1 MNSKI
6 NSGRIVGILLLLT
19 FILGVLI
26 NQFLQGPI
34 LFSEDFLNKV
44 SANSNQVVLSILLGL
59 TNSILALVIA
69 VILLPIFKQSNYSLA
84 FLYLAFSVISFATI
98 LIDNT
103 GILTILGLSNEY
115 VAAGAS
121 EAGYF
126 ELIGAVFYQARWWTH
141 YMTLLISS
149 LPFFV
154 FYYLFYQTKLIP
166 RYVSVWGLLAALLML
181 VEVLSS
187 MFGQSL
193 GMILFLPLGLN
204 QLFLATWLIIKG
216 LKSPPKDS
224 IA

>member
-1 MNSKI
+1 MNSNI
-6 NSGRIVGILLLLT
+6 SSGRTVGVILLLT

-34 LFSEDFLNKV
+34 IFSEDFLNKV
-44 SANSNQVVLSILLGL
+44 AANSNQVILSVLLVL
-59 TNSILALVIA
+59 TSSILALVMA

-84 FLYLAFSVISFATI
+84 FLYLAFSVISFATY

-103 GILTILGLSNEY
+103 VILTMLGLSKEY

-126 ELIGAVFYQARWWTH
+126 ESIGAVFYQARWWTH

-149 LPFFV
+149 LPFFL

-166 RYVSVWGLLAALLML
+166 RFVSIWGLLAVLLLL
-181 VEVLSS
+181 VEVLFS
-187 MFGQSL
+187 MYGQSL
-193 GMILFLPLGLN
+193 GMILFLPMGLV
-204 QLFLATWLIIKG
+204 QIFLAIWLIIKG
-216 LKSPPKDS
+216 LKSPARDS
-224 IA
+224 VA